1 MRFSLNTF
9 RIFIA
14 GIFLAVFAVP
24 GKCGDAAENKTPAEN
39 KAPAENKEAAQN
51 KDAIENKDSAEN
63 KPAIKIP
70 FGFELVKGSA
80 EDTNGWA
87 SEIRHKDTGIDMVYV
102 APGEF
107 MMGSPA
113 SEKGRVDRESQHKV
127 KLTKGFYIGKYE
139 VSQGQWEKVTGH
151 NPSSF
156 KGVNLPVEKVCWE
169 NCMSF
174 CKKLGA
180 GFRLPTEAEWEYA
193 ARGGNRS
200 KGFIYSGSNN
210 LDEVGW
216 YVSNT
221 GKKTH
226 EVGKKKAN
234 ELGIYD
240 MSGNVWEWCSDWY
253 GNYPVDEVTDP
264 TGVATGSGRVV
275 RGGGWYYST
284 SGCRSAY
291 RRYGPPFRAYDN
303 RGFRLALS
311 ATGQ

>member
-1 MRFSLNTF
+1 MRFSSTTV
-9 RIFIA
+9 RWFIA
-14 GIFLAVFAVP
+14 IIFLAVFAVP
-24 GKCGDAAENKTPAEN
+24 AECGDIAEN
-39 KAPAENKEAAQN
+39 KAPAENKDTSQN
-51 KDAIENKDSAEN
+51 KDTTENKGTPEN
-63 KPAIKIP
+63 KPVIKIP
-70 FGFELVKGSA
+70 PGFEIVKGSA
-80 EDTNGWA
+80 EETNGWA
-87 SEIRHKDTGIDMVYV
+87 SEIRHKDTGIEMVYV
-102 APGEF
+102 APGDF
-107 MMGSPA
+107 MMGSPP
-113 SEKGRVDRESQHKV
+113 SEKGRVEREILHKV
-127 KLTKGFYIGKYE
+127 KLTKAFYIGKYE
-139 VSQGQWEKVTGH
+139 VTQGQWEKAMGH

-156 KGVNLPVEKVCWE
+156 KGVNLPVEKVSWE

-216 YVSNT
+216 YASNT

-253 GNYPVDEVTDP
+253 GNYPVDEATDP
-264 TGVATGSGRVV
+264 IGVATGSGRVV

-284 SGCRSAY
+284 AGCRSAY
-291 RRYGPPFRAYDN
+291 RRYGTPLRAYDN
-303 RGFRLALS
+303 RGFRIAS
-311 ATGQ
+311 TAAQ